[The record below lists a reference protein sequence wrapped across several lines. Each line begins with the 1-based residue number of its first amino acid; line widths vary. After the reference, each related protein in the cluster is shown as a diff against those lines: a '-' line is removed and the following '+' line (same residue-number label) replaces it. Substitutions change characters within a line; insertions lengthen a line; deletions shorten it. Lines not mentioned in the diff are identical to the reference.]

1 LKKYL
6 HILLAL
12 LSFTLT
18 STLAKAQNP
27 YDLPMACI
35 GSEQSYWVKGFNG
48 ISDFEWRIID
58 PNGNNVPTEFY
69 ELINRGDTLV
79 IYWGFDLP
87 GGIYTFEVIEHSDYG
102 CTGDPYTQ
110 YIMLNSPT
118 INIPFDGVPQTVG
131 VCYGDMGALD
141 PGAFQSYLW
150 QDATTNR
157 IFYTGDAGT
166 YQVQLV
172 QKVLLT
178 DGLYHNECTYN
189 EMELEL
195 KALPVVWLG
204 NDTVLFGAQT
214 LVLDAYHPET
224 DLYSWYEYNFQSQ
237 QWSNTPFSI
246 SSSVTVEGGTGD
258 QWIYVEARKD
268 YFESYM
274 SQALSCY
281 NTDSIYIRAEN
292 YNNLRIPAAFTPNG
306 DGVNDTWIFPAPKAP
321 DYIDN
326 GLWSYLNDVEVRV
339 FNRWGKMVWKSDG
352 PVQPWNGKDLG
363 GKELPMDSYHYIIRI
378 KVDGKVFERK
388 GSVTIVR

>member
-35 GSEQSYWVKGFNG
+35 GSEQLYWVKGFNG